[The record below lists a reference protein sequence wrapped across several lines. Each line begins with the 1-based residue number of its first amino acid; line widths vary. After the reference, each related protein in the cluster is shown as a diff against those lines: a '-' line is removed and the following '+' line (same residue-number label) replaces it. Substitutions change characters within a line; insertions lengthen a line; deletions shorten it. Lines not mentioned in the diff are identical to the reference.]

1 MTKSKIILIGFALV
15 VTALVGGAYT
25 ALLLSDRTPQSAQ
38 PALAEGAVARLYA
51 STLNDANDK
60 PTALAQWKGK
70 TLVINFWAPWCPP
83 CREEMPAFSRLQTK
97 HAANGVQFVGIALD
111 SVDNVRNFSQ
121 EHPATYPLLV
131 GGEAGSEL
139 ASQLGNSQLALP
151 YTLILAPN
159 GDLRFTRLGRV
170 SEQELDTLLQQDA
183 VR

>member
-1 MTKSKIILIGFALV
+1 
-15 VTALVGGAYT
+15 
-25 ALLLSDRTPQSAQ
+25 
-38 PALAEGAVARLYA
+38 
-51 STLNDANDK
+51 
-60 PTALAQWKGK
+60 
-70 TLVINFWAPWCPP
+70 
-83 CREEMPAFSRLQTK
+83 MPAFSRLQTK